1 MFHCTGVRG
10 QLASLI
16 TCLALTIRCG
26 MQGGRGPR
34 STVPWIWPEGGS
46 SRAAQHRRHR
56 LMEPSPWNR
65 KKNIFWELQNSFL
78 SQSTHYVT
86 NKNKILNYNA
96 VQSGKLVLTFPSC
109 MPSSHSGPN
118 ETACSSATKL
128 HGVTT
133 SESILTAVK
142 KLKSQTI
149 KFLTPFLSLR
159 SGAEKSNWRTAQHF
173 ARYLTHIK
181 LASRIDVEMIKQPVV
196 CHCIYD
202 ILYGWKYRGKL
213 ETFHS

>member
-1 MFHCTGVRG
+1 MFHCTAVRG
-10 QLASLI
+10 QLASRI
-16 TCLALTIRCG
+16 TCLALTVRCG

-34 STVPWIWPEGGS
+34 GTMPWIWPEGGS

-65 KKNIFWELQNSFL
+65 KKIYFFENSKTARYYITSLIKTKFWIITPCSLVSGCQH
-78 SQSTHYVT
+78 SQ
-86 NKNKILNYNA
+86 
-96 VQSGKLVLTFPSC
+96 SC
-109 MPSSHSGPN
+109 MPSSYSGPN

-149 KFLTPFLSLR
+149 KFLKPFLSLR
-159 SGAEKSNWRTAQHF
+159 SGLEKSTRRTVEHF
-173 ARYLTHIK
+173 ARYQTHKIGPK
-181 LASRIDVEMIKQPVV
+181 VWCLND
-196 CHCIYD
+196 
-202 ILYGWKYRGKL
+202 
-213 ETFHS
+213 